1 MFLRKREKSMRSQK
15 GVTMIGL
22 IMYITCFLVITGIV
36 AGVTAFFY
44 GNSTLMTEELYSA
57 ADFNKLNLYL
67 VKESEQIGNR
77 VDEILLEDD
86 TAGGQDATQDAK
98 YVAFSNGDRL
108 TFDTNAHLL
117 YYNSICLCE
126 DVQKFRISLDYTSGK
141 EVLSVMVGFTNKS
154 YTCKYTMAQ

>member
-1 MFLRKREKSMRSQK
+1 MRSQK

-22 IMYITCFLVITGIV
+22 IMYVTCFLVITGVV
-36 AGVTAFFY
+36 AGITVFFY
-44 GNSTLMTEELYSA
+44 GNSTLITEELYSA

-77 VDEILLEDD
+77 VSEILLVDD
-86 TAGGQDATQDAK
+86 VAGGIETTEDAR
-98 YVAFSNGDRL
+98 YVSFSNGDRL
-108 TFDTNAHLL
+108 TFDSSTHLL

-126 DVQKFRISLDYTSGK
+126 DVQKFKASLDYTSGK

-154 YTCKYTMAQ
+154 YTCKYAMAQ